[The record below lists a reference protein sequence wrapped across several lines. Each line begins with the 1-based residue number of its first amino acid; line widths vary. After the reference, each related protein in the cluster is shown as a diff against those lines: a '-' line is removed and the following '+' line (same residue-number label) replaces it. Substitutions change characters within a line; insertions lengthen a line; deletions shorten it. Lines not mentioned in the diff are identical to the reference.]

1 MSHDAPKSQALKVR
15 EALLAAKSAQDE
27 ATRYTD
33 AALAALDRLVSPPR
47 IPVAAAVS

>member
-1 MSHDAPKSQALKVR
+1 MPQNDAKPPNLRVR

-33 AALAALDRLVSPPR
+33 AALAALDRLVAPPR
-47 IPVAAAVS
+47 IPAAAAVS